1 MKIVRTAQYNIRP
14 ETLDACKAAQQ
25 AIVAIT
31 HDEPGTLMYL
41 VLQSAADPNCFVHLS
56 GYTDEAA
63 LTTHVSNDAML
74 AQIRDVLTPAMVG
87 EPQFTMYSLVDGK
100 VPEAALV

>member
-1 MKIVRTAQYNIRP
+1 VKIVRTAQYNVRP
-14 ETLDACKAAQQ
+14 ETLEACKAAQQ
-25 AIVAIT
+25 AIVATT
-31 HDEPGTLMYL
+31 HAEPGTLMYL
-41 VLQSAADPNCFVHLS
+41 VLQSADDPTRFVHLS

-63 LTTHVSNDAML
+63 LATHVSNDLML

-100 VPEAALV
+100 VPEAAVV